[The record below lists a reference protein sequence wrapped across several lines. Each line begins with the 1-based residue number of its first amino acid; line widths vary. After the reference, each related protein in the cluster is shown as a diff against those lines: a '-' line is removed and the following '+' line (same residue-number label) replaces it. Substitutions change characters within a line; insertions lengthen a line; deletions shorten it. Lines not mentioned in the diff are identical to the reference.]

1 MHKEEPGGGRRNK
14 LRKTRSRGCDDLL
27 WPRNVLMP
35 SGDVTSHRFK
45 GLSVSLEFE
54 FLLDFHAMLSALRA
68 QAAVDVQET

>member
-1 MHKEEPGGGRRNK
+1 M
-14 LRKTRSRGCDDLL
+14 L
-27 WPRNVLMP
+27 WPRNVVMP
-35 SGDVTSHRFK
+35 SGDATSHRFK